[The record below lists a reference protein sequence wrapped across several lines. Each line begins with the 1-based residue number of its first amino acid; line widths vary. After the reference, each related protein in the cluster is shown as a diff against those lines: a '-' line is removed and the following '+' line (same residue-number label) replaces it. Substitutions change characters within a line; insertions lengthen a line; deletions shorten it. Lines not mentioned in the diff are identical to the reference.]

1 MKHETILD
9 ISITFS
15 KTCWTC
21 VHDVFGS
28 KAHVESPLWQLFIRI
43 SWFLDASYPG
53 KRQTPTFYVNFYE
66 NPASAGFLT
75 QSPMIRYKGFTP

>member
-53 KRQTPTFYVNFYE
+53 EKQTPTFHVNLHE
-66 NPASAGFLT
+66 NASTVGHLT
-75 QSPMIRYKGFTP
+75 QLLLLNPEKRKT